1 MTTAVWAIGQADSGH
16 LAQGLADRQAFA
28 VEQVAVSGIEGQF
41 QRLAIARRE
50 IAADA
55 HGQRLA
61 RLGEDVAVGVA
72 AQAFADVGLDLQLAA
87 AVGAAVEVLGAD
99 TERYR
104 IAEGQGRAAQRQ
116 LQAAPGVQL
125 YLAALGMYA

>member
-1 MTTAVWAIGQADSGH
+1 
-16 LAQGLADRQAFA
+16 
-28 VEQVAVSGIEGQF
+28 
-41 QRLAIARRE
+41 
-50 IAADA
+50 DA

-61 RLGEDVAVGVA
+61 RLGDDVAVGVA

-125 YLAALGMYA
+125 YLAALGMYADDRTLEETHLRRAEKTGDEEIGRVVIELHRRADLLDAPPVEHHHLVGQGHG